1 VVTTWSIPLVAVFGL
16 LSVLLVR
23 GRDVRVWE
31 AVVIGLFGYYLA
43 ESPVSHS
50 ISATVEWLLH
60 GFLHT

>member
-1 VVTTWSIPLVAVFGL
+1 MTTWSIPLVAVFGL
-16 LSVLLVR
+16 LSVLLIR

-43 ESPVSHS
+43 ESPVSDS
-50 ISATVEWLLH
+50 ISAAVEWLLH